1 MKILRIILA
10 AVLLAATLLAL
21 SAQRQGSGA
30 LAAQTAY
37 LVALALLIIDRIIMV
52 RKERLTNG
60 RALVQ
65 IGLGLLIASLIFSPD
80 FANVVQKKRPGIE
93 TAALINLAQSDK
105 DNERVLAL
113 EVCLTRRAYKACKPA
128 FQKAVLSKHPLTKA
142 LGQAGLR
149 GRSGLKK

>member
-10 AVLLAATLLAL
+10 AVLLVATLLAL

-37 LVALALLIIDRIIMV
+37 LIALALLIIDRVIMV

-80 FANVVQKKRPGIE
+80 FANVVQKKRPGMAL
-93 TAALINLAQSDK
+93 TALVKLAQSEQ
-105 DNERVLAL
+105 DNERLLAL
-113 EVCLTRRAYKACKPA
+113 EVCLARRAYKACKPA
-128 FQKAVLSKHPLTKA
+128 FKKALQSNDPLTQA